1 MGGDAEPQEVE
12 RLALFAREKFPR
24 IKTAWYSG
32 KPTISDKIAITSF
45 NYIKIGGYNAAY
57 GPLNKPTT
65 NQRLYRIEENCT
77 EDITSRFW
85 KNNLN
90 FS

>member
-32 KPTISDKIAITSF
+32 EPTISTKSQF
-45 NYIKIGGYNAAY
+45 
-57 GPLNKPTT
+57 L
-65 NQRLYRIEENCT
+65 
-77 EDITSRFW
+77 F
-85 KNNLN
+85 
-90 FS
+90 